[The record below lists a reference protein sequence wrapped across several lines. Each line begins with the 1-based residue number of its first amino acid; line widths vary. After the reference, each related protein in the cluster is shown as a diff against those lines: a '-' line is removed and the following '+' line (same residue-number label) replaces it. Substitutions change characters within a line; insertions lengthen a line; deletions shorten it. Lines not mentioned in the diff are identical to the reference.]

1 MIQRIQSIFLLL
13 AGAAGLTQPAVDF
26 ATVPTAV
33 AGSALFADAQYDVFD
48 SMGLLIPFLAG
59 GALAVVAI
67 FLFNNRKNQLL
78 VSRFA
83 FLAYLVG
90 IVLTVI
96 LYLRDAVY
104 QGTATPDDGVGLY
117 LPVVGLVLLIL
128 AMRYITKD
136 DKLVR
141 SSNRLR

>member
-13 AGAAGLTQPAVDF
+13 AGATGLTQPAVDF
-26 ATVPTAV
+26 ATVPAAV
-33 AGSALFADAQYDVFD
+33 AGSELFADAQYDVFD

-78 VSRFA
+78 VSRIS

-90 IVLTVI
+90 IALTVI
-96 LYLRDAVY
+96 FYMRDAIY
-104 QGTATPDDGVGLY
+104 QGTAEPNDGVGLY
-117 LPVVGLVLLIL
+117 LPIAGLILLIL
-128 AMRYITKD
+128 AMRYIGKD
-136 DKLVR
+136 EKLVR
-141 SSNRLR
+141 SADRLR